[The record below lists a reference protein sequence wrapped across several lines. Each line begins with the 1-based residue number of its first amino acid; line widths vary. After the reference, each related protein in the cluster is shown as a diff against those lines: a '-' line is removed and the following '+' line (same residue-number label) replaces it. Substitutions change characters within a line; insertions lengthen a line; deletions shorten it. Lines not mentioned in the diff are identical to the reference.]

1 MFVRVIKCWT
11 LVGVVFVVASCA
23 NYGKYDRYNTVKTKA
38 ETTYARILVLAV
50 AGDLQSQNLLG
61 FMLAFGEET
70 DVDLV
75 EAHHWFHRAAEAG
88 HPLAQQNDL
97 YIHEWLD
104 TDSTGVLT
112 GESTGQ
118 IEEATLRQV
127 LSSGIEEAGE
137 PATLAGTGRIARSE
151 KNYMTFCGGCHG
163 FNGIA
168 AYVESPSFA
177 LNERLEKSDQELFQ
191 NISRGIGGCPG
202 WEDILP
208 DQDLMD
214 MIAFIRSFRRPF
226 EMGIAHSPRE
236 APSNYLLFGAMSKD
250 FTDL

>member
-88 HPLAQQNDL
+88 HPLAL
-97 YIHEWLD
+97 YMSGWI
-104 TDSTGVLT
+104 
-112 GESTGQ
+112 Q
-118 IEEATLRQV
+118 IQRA
-127 LSSGIEEAGE
+127 
-137 PATLAGTGRIARSE
+137 
-151 KNYMTFCGGCHG
+151 C
-163 FNGIA
+163 
-168 AYVESPSFA
+168 
-177 LNERLEKSDQELFQ
+177 
-191 NISRGIGGCPG
+191 
-202 WEDILP
+202 
-208 DQDLMD
+208 
-214 MIAFIRSFRRPF
+214 
-226 EMGIAHSPRE
+226 
-236 APSNYLLFGAMSKD
+236 
-250 FTDL
+250 